1 MRKLVK
7 EAASADWL
15 VGSDLVAG
23 TGAEKVVMVVVLLV
37 SLAIGIAVERSSVV
51 STVRVIL
58 TESRRI

>member
-1 MRKLVK
+1 VK

-37 SLAIGIAVERSSVV
+37 SLAIGIAVERSDVV
-51 STVRVIL
+51 STVWVIL